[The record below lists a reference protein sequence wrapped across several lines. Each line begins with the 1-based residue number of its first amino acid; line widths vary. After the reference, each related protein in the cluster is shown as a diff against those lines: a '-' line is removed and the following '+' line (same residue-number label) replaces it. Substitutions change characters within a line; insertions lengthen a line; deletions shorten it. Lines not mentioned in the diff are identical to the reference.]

1 MANQKNYGLHVE
13 GLGYDMT
20 RLCLIL
26 LEQSS
31 LALFF
36 CSFPWFISKHRKAPP
51 LMFNLSFQLIPV
63 SSSSC
68 RPINNLYGNIWL
80 QPSVRCHHQS
90 YTFIENFSMFRL
102 HVHKLRGFCCLCKK
116 RKKKKNTRAF
126 GWYIGNRYHNFLQV
140 WYSVYYW
147 MQAPPQKIWFSLDK
161 RSRRYECVKTRTLL
175 SLLI

>member
-102 HVHKLRGFCCLCKK
+102 HVHKLRGFFAYA
-116 RKKKKNTRAF
+116 KKKKKTHELLVGILEIGTTISFKFDIQSTTECRHLHKRF
-126 GWYIGNRYHNFLQV
+126 GLV
-140 WYSVYYW
+140 WIKDHGGMNVSKLVHCY
-147 MQAPPQKIWFSLDK
+147 P
-161 RSRRYECVKTRTLL
+161 C
-175 SLLI
+175 